1 MKLIASTGIV
11 FKVTNQGTGV
21 GRGLLCGL
29 AAVALLKL
37 HQLVGVL
44 SHFA

>member
-1 MKLIASTGIV
+1 MKLVASSGIV

-21 GRGLLCGL
+21 GHGLLCGL

-37 HQLVGVL
+37 H
-44 SHFA
+44 